1 VSIRQKLMLLVV
13 IPLIGLL
20 YLTSIKIYEK
30 IELNKKMSMTSNLV
44 KMSSLVSSFVH
55 ETQKERGATAGYIGS
70 RGEKFRDK
78 LSSQRLNSDKMMKSF
93 KTFVSSTIDESYNS
107 EIKENISKINQK
119 LSRLKSIRKR
129 VDKFSIPLKDAI
141 NYYTDLNKELLN
153 IISLAAKYSPQN
165 RITKDLVAYNSFLK
179 AKERTGIERAVLSG
193 AFAEDR
199 FEEGMFKKAVWL
211 VAQQDAYMDD
221 FLQNANDEIKKIYYK
236 NIKDSSFQKV
246 KEKEDIAFLKANEGG
261 FGVDPVVWFDVM
273 TKKINV
279 LKKID
284 DSISNII
291 VKDIEY
297 SSKNFMLAMITSILT
312 ILISIVFSY
321 FISQNIKTRILSLRD
336 MISNI
341 AKTKD
346 FRIKP
351 QDIKKDEIGEIQEA
365 FINLLESIS
374 KTLNEAKMS
383 AEENRR
389 DAKEIKEILQKIFT
403 NIKKEVYIVIN
414 SVKEADFIKNDLKNS
429 VQNSIESK
437 EDMQSA
443 YENLKKTEKQIFEM
457 IEKINSN
464 AEIEV
469 SLAARLKQLSTDAEQ
484 IQDVLNVISDIA
496 EQTNLLALN
505 AAIEAARA
513 GEQGRGFAVVA
524 DEVRQLAEKTQ
535 KSLIEINAT
544 VNVIVQAIVET
555 SESMNNNIENIEELS
570 SRSSGVQDE
579 IEKVNETT
587 KVTAL
592 ALNETAKSVDD
603 TAKKVENFINKVNVI
618 KDISDKNEISIQIA
632 DKAAEDLNASA
643 DKLEQSLEQF
653 KI

>member
-1 VSIRQKLMLLVV
+1 MSIRQKLILLVIV
-13 IPLIGLL
+13 PLVGLL

-30 IELNKKMSMTSNLV
+30 IELNKKMSMTSTLV

-55 ETQKERGATAGYIGS
+55 ETQKERGVTAGFIGS
-70 RGEKFRDK
+70 GGEKFGDK
-78 LSSQRLNSDKMMKSF
+78 LSSQRLNTDKMMQLF
-93 KTFVSSTIDESYNS
+93 KTFVSSLDENYNG
-107 EIKENISKINQK
+107 EIKESIAKINK
-119 LSRLKSIRKR
+119 SLSNLKNIRKR
-129 VDKFSIPLKDAI
+129 VDELSIPLEDAI
-141 NYYTDLNKELLN
+141 KYYTKLNAQQLK
-153 IISLAAKYSPQN
+153 IVSLAAKYSPQN
-165 RITKDLVAYNSFLK
+165 RITKDLTAYNSFLK
-179 AKERTGIERAVLSG
+179 AKEQAGIERAVLSG
-193 AFAEDR
+193 TFAEDH
-199 FEEGMFKKAVWL
+199 FQKGMFKKAVWL
-211 VAQQDAYMDD
+211 VAQQNAYLDD
-221 FLQNANDEIKKIYYK
+221 FLQNANDKIKDIYFK
-236 NIKDSSFQKV
+236 HIKDSSFKEV
-246 KEKEDIAFLKANEGG
+246 EEKENIAFSKAHEGG
-261 FGVDPVVWFDVM
+261 FGVDPVDWFDTM
-273 TKKINV
+273 TRKINV

-284 DSISNII
+284 DSIADII
-291 VKDIEY
+291 SEDIEY
-297 SSKNFMLAMITSILT
+297 SSKNFMIAMVTSILT
-312 ILISIVFSY
+312 ILISLIFSY
-321 FISQNIKTRILSLRD
+321 FISQNIKVRILSLRD

-346 FRIKP
+346 FRIKV
-351 QDIKKDEIGEIQEA
+351 QEIQKDEIGEIQEA

-374 KTLNEAKMS
+374 KTLNEAKIS
-383 AEENRR
+383 ADENRR
-389 DAKEIKEILQKIFT
+389 DAKEIKDILQNIFT
-403 NIKKEVYIVIN
+403 NVKKEVDIVIN

-429 VQNSIESK
+429 VQNSIDSK
-437 EDMQSA
+437 EDMQNA
-443 YENLKKTEKQIFEM
+443 YENLKKAEKQIYEM

-464 AEIEV
+464 AEIEI

-535 KSLIEINAT
+535 KSLVEINAT

-555 SESMNNNIENIEELS
+555 SENMNNNIVNIEELS
-570 SRSSGVQDE
+570 SRSVEVQDE

-587 KVTAL
+587 KMTAS
-592 ALNETAKSVDD
+592 ALTQTAKSVDE
-603 TAKKVENFINKVNVI
+603 TSKKVEDFINNVNKI

-643 DKLEQSLEQF
+643 DKLECSLEQF